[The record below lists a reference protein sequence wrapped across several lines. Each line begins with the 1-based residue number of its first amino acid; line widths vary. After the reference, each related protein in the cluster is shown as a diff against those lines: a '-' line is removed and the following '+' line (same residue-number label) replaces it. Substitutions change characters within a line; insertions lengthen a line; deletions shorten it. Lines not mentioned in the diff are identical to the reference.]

1 MTKETVFSNGQ
12 IVLVDQVVQGN
23 VVVRDKLIK
32 EVDHGNTGTKTSID
46 LEGDYLLPGLIELH
60 TDNLEKHL
68 SPRPGMRWPTNE
80 ALLAHDSQLI
90 AAGITSAL
98 DALAVG
104 DIRDDSAR
112 IRDLNEVAT
121 ELNTAYRL
129 NLFHTDHY
137 IHLRCEV
144 SCN

>member
-12 IVLVDQVVQGN
+12 IVLVDQVVHGN

-32 EVDHGNTGTKTSID
+32 EICDGNTATKTSID

-104 DIRDDSAR
+104 DIRDDVHVYET
-112 IRDLNEVAT
+112 LT
-121 ELNTAYRL
+121 K
-129 NLFHTDHY
+129 
-137 IHLRCEV
+137 
-144 SCN
+144 